1 MTARSEVTIDLTEF
15 GIQGTAIMA
24 FPSLR
29 KQAMMQNA
37 LGNCAKIEMV
47 NGEQVIKETRL
58 GDSAIIEVLGFVYK
72 APFPTDLEGFYSFC
86 DKMDEHDLGSASRM
100 FDAMSAAKDRIQEG
114 LESPLEDSQAAETP
128 NSA

>member
-1 MTARSEVTIDLTEF
+1 MATRSEIMIDLTEF
-15 GIQGTAIMA
+15 GLTGTAVVA

-29 KQAMMQNA
+29 KQVMMKNA

-58 GDSAIIEVLGFVYK
+58 GDSEIIEVLGFVAK
-72 APFPTDLEGFYSFC
+72 APFPTDLKGFYDFC
-86 DKMDEHDLGSASRM
+86 DQMDEHDFGSAARL
-100 FDAMSAAKDRIQEG
+100 FDALSDAKQRIQEG
-114 LESPLEDSQAAETP
+114 QESPLEDSQEVEIL